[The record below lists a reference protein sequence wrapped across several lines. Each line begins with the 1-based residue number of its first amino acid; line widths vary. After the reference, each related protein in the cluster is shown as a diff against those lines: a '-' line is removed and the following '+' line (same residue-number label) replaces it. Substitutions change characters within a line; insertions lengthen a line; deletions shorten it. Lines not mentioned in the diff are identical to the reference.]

1 MFMIKLMFLILGVLA
16 AMLHM
21 YAAHMIPATMLI
33 YPSVAFAVWV
43 VIAWLIS

>member
-1 MFMIKLMFLILGVLA
+1 MFMIKIMFLILGALA
-16 AMLHM
+16 VMLQM

-33 YPSVAFAVWV
+33 YPFVAFAVWV